1 MKVQCPLLLTVVIA
15 LLALACLMHLREPLL
30 FCKNGY
36 KNKNAKPKDF
46 NIIEVYIF

>member
-36 KNKNAKPKDF
+36 KNKNDF
-46 NIIEVYIF
+46 NIIKVYIF